1 MEVSTSILSVK
12 RDNCIQ
18 TFYNLETAGTDY
30 FHIDVMDGK
39 FVENNTVDLMT
50 EYSEYLNSITNI
62 PLDVHLMVEDVMS
75 YVKSFLVF
83 EPRNITVH
91 YESAKDDKEILEWLS
106 FIKEN
111 NCKVGISLKPNTEIE
126 KIYNILPYVH
136 TVLVMTVEPGKGGQE
151 LIPSTIE
158 KIKKLKDYTKKQ
170 GLEVD
175 IEADGG
181 INLDNV
187 KSLRMAGCNIIV
199 AGTSIIKSKNYKKM
213 IEKLKN
219 TVNNF

>member
-12 RDNCIQ
+12 KDNCIQ

-39 FVENNTVDLMT
+39 FVENNTTDLMT
-50 EYSEYLNSITNI
+50 EYAEYLNSITNI
-62 PLDVHLMVEDVMS
+62 PLDVHLMVKDVMS
-75 YVKSFLVF
+75 YIKSFLVF

-91 YESAKDDKEILEWLS
+91 YEAAKSNKELLKWIA

-111 NCKVGISLKPNTEIE
+111 NCKAGISIKPDTETE
-126 KIYNILPYVH
+126 KIYEILPYVH
-136 TVLVMTVEPGKGGQE
+136 TVLIMTVEPGKGGQK
-151 LIPSTIE
+151 LIPSTIG
-158 KIKKLKDYTKKQ
+158 KIKTLREYIDKQ
-170 GLEVD
+170 GLEID

-187 KSLRMAGCNIIV
+187 QSLKKAGCDIAV
-199 AGTSIIKSKNYKKM
+199 AGTSIISSSDFKDTISKLR
-213 IEKLKN
+213 E
-219 TVNNF
+219 

>member
-219 TVNNF
+219 T

>member
-12 RDNCIQ
+12 KDNCIQ

-30 FHIDVMDGK
+30 FHIDVMDGR
-39 FVENNTVDLMT
+39 FVENNTADLMI
-50 EYSEYLNSITNI
+50 EYAEYLNSITNI

-75 YVKSFLVF
+75 YIKSFLSF

-91 YESAKDDKEILEWLS
+91 YEAAKNNKELLEWIS

-111 NCKVGISLKPNTEIE
+111 NCKVGISVKPNTEIE
-126 KIYNILPYVH
+126 KIYDILPYVH
-136 TVLVMTVEPGKGGQE
+136 TVLIMTVEPGKGGQE

-158 KIKKLKDYTKKQ
+158 KIKKLREYINKQ
-170 GLEVD
+170 GLEID

-187 KSLRMAGCNIIV
+187 QSLKDAGCDIIV
-199 AGTSIIKSKNYKKM
+199 AGTSIISSNNFKET
-213 IEKLKN
+213 IGKLKE
-219 TVNNF
+219 

>member
-18 TFYNLETAGTDY
+18 AFYNLETAGTDY

-219 TVNNF
+219 T

>member
-1 MEVSTSILSVK
+1 MDVSTSILSVK
-12 RDNCIQ
+12 KDNCIQ

-30 FHIDVMDGK
+30 FHIDVMDGR

-75 YVKSFLVF
+75 YIKSFLSF

-91 YESAKDDKEILEWLS
+91 YEAAKNEKELLEWLS

-111 NCKVGISLKPNTEIE
+111 NCKAGISVKPNTPIKEI
-126 KIYNILPYVH
+126 YGILPYVH

-158 KIKKLKDYTKKQ
+158 RIKTLKEYIDTQ
-170 GLEVD
+170 GLEID

-181 INLDNV
+181 INVENV
-187 KSLRMAGCNIIV
+187 QSLKEAGCDIIV
-199 AGTSIIKSKNYKKM
+199 AGTSIISSNDFKETIS
-213 IEKLKN
+213 KLKE
-219 TVNNF
+219 

>member
-12 RDNCIQ
+12 KDDCIQ

-30 FHIDVMDGK
+30 FHIDVMDGR

-75 YVKSFLVF
+75 YIKSFLSF

-91 YESAKDDKEILEWLS
+91 YEAAKNEKELLEWLS

-111 NCKVGISLKPNTEIE
+111 NCKAGISVKPNTPIKEI
-126 KIYNILPYVH
+126 YGILPYVH

-158 KIKKLKDYTKKQ
+158 RIKTLKEYIDTQ
-170 GLEVD
+170 GLEID

-181 INLDNV
+181 INLENV
-187 KSLRMAGCNIIV
+187 QSLKEAGCDIIV
-199 AGTSIIKSKNYKKM
+199 AGTSIISSNDFKETIS
-213 IEKLKN
+213 KLKE
-219 TVNNF
+219 